1 LLDHQRRVPEVLA
14 QVQEEIRTRRD
25 IYGWDLLAWALHHAG
40 RDREAFPAMAHAL
53 TLGTEDAMLFYH
65 MGTIQQA
72 LGHRVAAK
80 RHLAR
85 ALAINPTFHPTQARD
100 ARAVLEAR

>member
-1 LLDHQRRVPEVLA
+1 
-14 QVQEEIRTRRD
+14 
-25 IYGWDLLAWALHHAG
+25 
-40 RDREAFPAMAHAL
+40 
-53 TLGTEDAMLFYH
+53 MLFYH